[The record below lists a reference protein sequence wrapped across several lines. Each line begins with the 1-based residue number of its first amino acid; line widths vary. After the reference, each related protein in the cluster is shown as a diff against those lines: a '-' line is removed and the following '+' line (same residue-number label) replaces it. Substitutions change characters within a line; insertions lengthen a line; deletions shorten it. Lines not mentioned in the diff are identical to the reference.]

1 MIPFCETALPS
12 SAILKQKEVGWF
24 TAQISEA
31 LSDDRLRQR
40 GGIAIEP
47 KQWFTVPLVG
57 LALGV
62 VVTAAHVDLS
72 ALVTGYRQVATIQ
85 IPGNLAG
92 GFDISWVDS
101 VAGRYYL
108 ADRGTTSVDVIDT
121 KHLQYLYSI
130 PVAAAGNGVVAI
142 QNPHDDVIDDPETA
156 GELWV
161 GDSASNVEV
170 IDLKTRS
177 VVASISTGGVA
188 RADELAYDPL
198 DHIVLIAND
207 RETTCV
213 MGVCTGGP
221 PFVTFIDVEA
231 RIVLGRIFYPQVV
244 FGDTPSNHGLE
255 QPVWNP
261 KTGMFYLAVPAT
273 SDHPNGEVDE
283 IDPAGQQITRA
294 FSTTCNPAGLAL
306 VPRQRLVTSCG
317 DVIRVT
323 TGNVLTTVA
332 EVGADEI
339 WFNPGEERVYFGGFQ
354 ATKVPI
360 VNTDNN
366 KLVATLVVGQINPMP
381 PPPSQTTHSI
391 AADSE
396 NNLIFVPVSN
406 AGVKVYTDRR
416 RSVGENP

>member
-1 MIPFCETALPS
+1 M
-12 SAILKQKEVGWF
+12 KQDKR
-24 TAQISEA
+24 
-31 LSDDRLRQR
+31 LSTL
-40 GGIAIEP
+40 
-47 KQWFTVPLVG
+47 LVG
-57 LALGV
+57 LAS
-62 VVTAAHVDLS
+62 AAVL
-72 ALVTGYRQVATIQ
+72 AATYVELRAVAAYRQVATIQ

-92 GFDISWVDS
+92 GFDISWVDA

-108 ADRGTTSVDVIDT
+108 ADRGTKSIDVIDT
-121 KHLQYLYSI
+121 KHLKFLYAI
-130 PVAAAGNGVVAI
+130 PLAAAGNGVVAI
-142 QNPHDDVIDDPETA
+142 PNPHDDVVNDPETA

-161 GDSASNVEV
+161 GDSASNVEI
-170 IDLKTRS
+170 IDLKAQS
-177 VVASISTGGVA
+177 VVTAISTGGVG

-231 RIVLGRIFYPQVV
+231 RIVLGTIFYPQVV
-244 FGDTPSNHGLE
+244 FGDPLSNHGLE

-261 KTGMFYLAVPAT
+261 KTAMFYLAVPAT
-273 SDHPNGEVDE
+273 SDNPMGEIDE
-283 IDPAGQQITRA
+283 IDPAGQQIARV
-294 FSTTCNPAGLAL
+294 FPTTCSPAGLAL

-317 DVIRVT
+317 DVIGVAA
-323 TGNVLTTVA
+323 GDVLTTVA
-332 EVGADEI
+332 GVGADEI
-339 WFNPGEERVYFGGFQ
+339 WYNPGEERVYFGGFQ

-360 VNTDNN
+360 VNAGNN
-366 KLVATLVVGQINPMP
+366 QLVTTLVVGQINLTP
-381 PPPSQTTHSI
+381 PPPSQTTHSV